1 MFLFF
6 GCTCFFKHTKL
17 KMCVIVFA
25 RSLAVTFCTKSV
37 VVLLPRVFIGF
48 GIYVN
53 VTDCR
58 VIYAFKFWIG
68 ALIVYF
74 FNRKEETKLLSFN
87 IGRVIKVCLR
97 KHL

>member
-1 MFLFF
+1 
-6 GCTCFFKHTKL
+6 
-17 KMCVIVFA
+17 MCVIVFA
-25 RSLAVTFCTKSV
+25 RSLAVSFCTKSV

-53 VTDCR
+53 VNDCR

-68 ALIVYF
+68 ALIVF

-87 IGRVIKVCLR
+87 IGTATEVCLK

>member
-53 VTDCR
+53 VNECH
-58 VIYAFKFWIG
+58 VIYAFKFWIR
-68 ALIVYF
+68 ALIVF
-74 FNRKEETKLLSFN
+74 FLTEKKKLNYCRFN
-87 IGRVIKVCLR
+87 IGRAIKVCLK